1 MKNLDILEYLSRD
14 DKFFLGS
21 GGKVIWTPTHPMF
34 FYND

>member
-1 MKNLDILEYLSRD
+1 MSICELLSRR
-14 DKFFLGS
+14 DKCFFGS